1 MNTRQRIVEAALEAY
16 GQKGFRGATT
26 RRIAALA
33 GVNEVTIFRHF
44 GSKHALLTEALSHQ
58 APVPVTALPSVPAS
72 PLAELS
78 QWTEAH
84 LRSLA
89 TRGQVLRASLGDL
102 EERPE
107 LVNGAIAFQREALTE
122 LSEYLERLRARGLVR
137 SNTDLRTV
145 AAMLTATIFVDATG
159 TDVARG
165 GPSVADRARSYAD
178 VALTALG
185 AAGERRS
192 IVQASAPPSMPDAT
206 GA

>member
-1 MNTRQRIVEAALEAY
+1 MSTRRRILDAALEAY

-44 GSKHALLTEALSHQ
+44 GSKNALLAEALSHE

-89 TRGQVLRASLGDL
+89 ARGQVLRASLGDL
-102 EERPE
+102 DERPE

-145 AAMLTATIFVDATG
+145 AAMLTASIFVDATG
-159 TDVARG
+159 TDADRG
-165 GPSVADRARSYAD
+165 ASVADRARSYVD
-178 VALTALG
+178 VVLTALG

-192 IVQASAPPSMPDAT
+192 MGQASAPPSMPDAT